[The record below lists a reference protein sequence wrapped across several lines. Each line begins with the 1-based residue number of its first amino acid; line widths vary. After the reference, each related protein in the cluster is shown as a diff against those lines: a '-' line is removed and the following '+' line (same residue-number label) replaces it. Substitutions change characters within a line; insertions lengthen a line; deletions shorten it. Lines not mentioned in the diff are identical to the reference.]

1 MQQEVYLSERKRF
14 TNRLEVQGQ
23 QRQNVM
29 TYFWHCSVLINC
41 TYSSNLLKYWLVQ
54 GTIFLYQAYT
64 SELQKFL
71 SQAQHPKVIELLQ
84 SALDKCKSDATRA
97 QPVTAQPVKAK
108 PKSDKPSMYLT
119 PITSYG
125 MI

>member
-1 MQQEVYLSERKRF
+1 MQQEVYLSERKRI

-54 GTIFLYQAYT
+54 GTIFFILGIH
-64 SELQKFL
+64 F
-71 SQAQHPKVIELLQ
+71 
-84 SALDKCKSDATRA
+84 R
-97 QPVTAQPVKAK
+97 VTEVF
-108 PKSDKPSMYLT
+108 KPST
-119 PITSYG
+119 APQSY
-125 MI
+125 